1 MTTNS
6 CTVNI
11 NTEGEFVK
19 VSEAADF
26 TFTNGNKYVMQVQ
39 NACQLK
45 IADAIFYLSN
55 EKFQYTATS
64 DDLYIKTPYFTCT
77 LTILEG

>member
-19 VSEAADF
+19 VSEA
-26 TFTNGNKYVMQVQ
+26 Q
-39 NACQLK
+39 
-45 IADAIFYLSN
+45 
-55 EKFQYTATS
+55 TS
-64 DDLYIKTPYFTCT
+64 LLRMVIST
-77 LTILEG
+77 LCKCKMLAN